1 MSRGLTEEPEEPEN
15 PEPTIQDLISLM
27 YALGMYLEDIEK
39 KVDLLTQL
47 LTPRTLNDPPKDKL

>member
-1 MSRGLTEEPEEPEN
+1 MSRGLTEDIPEPEN

-39 KVDLLTQL
+39 KVDLLTKL
-47 LTPRTLNDPPKDKL
+47 LMPRNLTEPPQDKL